1 MSHLTLAAVGA
12 VFALAA
18 LPAAAQEHQHT
29 PGMQHQPGMV
39 MDGAKPAVLPLE
51 GGQAAFAAVGEI
63 SNMLQADPRT
73 DWSKVDVE
81 ALRGHLIDMD
91 NIMMKARVVTTPV
104 PGGARFDV
112 SGPDQ
117 AVRESIQHI
126 VAAHTVMGET
136 DEGRR
141 VVSAPTADGATMTVT
156 GKDEDAQTKVRALG
170 FFGLVTGGTHH
181 QQHHLMMAKGEMR
194 H

>member
-1 MSHLTLAAVGA
+1 MSRLTLAAVGA
-12 VFALAA
+12 ALALAA
-18 LPAAAQEHQHT
+18 LPAAAQQHQHT
-29 PGMQHQPGMV
+29 LGMEHQPGMA
-39 MDGAKPAVLPLE
+39 MDGAKPAVLPRE

-63 SNMLQADPRT
+63 SNLLQADPGT
-73 DWSKVDVE
+73 DWSKVDVDT
-81 ALRGHLIDMD
+81 LRGHLIDMD
-91 NIMMKARVVTTPV
+91 NIMMKARVVATPV

-112 SGPDQ
+112 SGQDP

-156 GKDEDAQTKVRALG
+156 GRDETAQTRIRALG
-170 FFGLVTGGTHH
+170 FFGLVTGGAHH